1 MPVPIEKG
9 EMSGALLVAA
19 GLVIGGLIT
28 YVADRF
34 DLRTPGLISRR
45 PPAIEFEGLSGRV
58 GVGEEAS
65 VTPNGVARS
74 NAKDSVG
81 GGGGA
86 SRNTAS
92 RPVAG
97 EGVAGGR
104 VGGPEAYESDI
115 RKERLAPIEIN
126 TATTEE
132 LRQLDGIGPALAA
145 RIAEFRGKNGPFR
158 RMEDLLLVK
167 GIGPA
172 TLSRIKSGAILG
184 GGGDGSQNTFLISTS
199 SQEDSSSFQR

>member
-1 MPVPIEKG
+1 MAVPVEKG

-19 GLVIGGLIT
+19 GLVIGGVIT
-28 YVADRF
+28 YAADRF
-34 DLRTPGLISRR
+34 DLRTPGLITNRQ
-45 PPAIEFEGLSGRV
+45 PAIELVSSSQSGGAGGDASETPG
-58 GVGEEAS
+58 GV
-65 VTPNGVARS
+65 VRS
-74 NAKDSVG
+74 DAAESAAG
-81 GGGGA
+81 GGGR
-86 SRNTAS
+86 SRNAVS
-92 RPVAG
+92 RPGAG
-97 EGVAGGR
+97 EGVAGGWG
-104 VGGPEAYESDI
+104 GGPEAYESDM

-132 LRQLDGIGPALAA
+132 LQQLDGIGPALAA

-172 TLSRIKSGAILG
+172 TLSRIKSGATLRG
-184 GGGDGSQNTFLISTS
+184 GGERSQNTFLMSTS